1 MDSTALR
8 EIAPDGHEARELLE
22 LSAQW
27 EAENSCYG
35 YRRNGPSDLAGRRI
49 FGAFEDGALTG
60 YLLGAVE
67 KSQRMRSIMPENTP
81 CFEVEE
87 LYVRPERRSAG
98 IGSALFR
105 YAQEQVGHEAAYITL
120 SAVSKN
126 YWALLRFYVEE
137 LGMELWSA
145 RLFKRL

>member
-1 MDSTALR
+1 
-8 EIAPDGHEARELLE
+8 
-22 LSAQW
+22 
-27 EAENSCYG
+27 
-35 YRRNGPSDLAGRRI
+35 
-49 FGAFEDGALTG
+49 
-60 YLLGAVE
+60 
-67 KSQRMRSIMPENTP
+67 MRSIMPENTP

-98 IGSALFR
+98 LGAALFR
-105 YAQEQVGHEAAYITL
+105 YAQEQVGQEAAYITL

-126 YWALLRFYVEE
+126 YRALLRFYVEE

>member
-8 EIAPDGHEARELLE
+8 EIA
-22 LSAQW
+22 
-27 EAENSCYG
+27 
-35 YRRNGPSDLAGRRI
+35 
-49 FGAFEDGALTG
+49 
-60 YLLGAVE
+60 
-67 KSQRMRSIMPENTP
+67 
-81 CFEVEE
+81 
-87 LYVRPERRSAG
+87 PERRSAG

-105 YAQEQVGHEAAYITL
+105 YAQEQVGHEAACITL

-126 YWALLRFYVEE
+126 YRALLRFCVEA

>member
-1 MDSTALR
+1 MDRTVIR
-8 EIAPDGHEARELLE
+8 EISPDGEAAGELLA

-27 EAENSCYG
+27 EAENCCYG
-35 YRRNGPSDLAGRRI
+35 YRKNGPADLAGRRI
-49 FGAFEDGALTG
+49 FGAFQNGALVG

-67 KSQRMRSIMPENTP
+67 RSRSMGSVMPENTP

-98 IGSALFR
+98 IGAALFR
-105 YAQEQVGHEAAYITL
+105 YAQEQAGQEAAYITL

-126 YWALLRFYVEE
+126 NRALLHFYVEE